1 MISKHVRLIKS
12 VCVCS
17 MSHGGLSLLLIQ
29 ISLKEYLI
37 LALLLG
43 TGLYVLVSSLTLSVV
58 THVDGLNC
66 ALPQVHM
73 LKS

>member
-12 VCVCS
+12 VCS
-17 MSHGGLSLLLIQ
+17 TSHGGLSLLLIQ
-29 ISLKEYLI
+29 ISLEEYLI

-43 TGLYVLVSSLTLSVV
+43 TGLYVLVSSLTSSVV

-73 LKS
+73 LES

>member
-1 MISKHVRLIKS
+1 
-12 VCVCS
+12 